1 MGKITKILLALVLLT
16 AVLAY
21 TVYNFAIG
29 RTNQF
34 SFFVYVAIMA
44 VPYVNLVNILIQE
57 LKDR

>member
-1 MGKITKILLALVLLT
+1 MGKITKILLALVLMT

-29 RTNQF
+29 QTNQF
-34 SFFVYVAIMA
+34 SFLVYVAIMA